1 MPTLNATL
9 QQALTLWRTELGY
22 ARSGDHPELKVEDVE
37 GRRVS
42 VTVTHTGDLAAL
54 QAAGLDAGF
63 DQHGVV
69 SGVIF
74 LRDIERLAAVPS
86 VVSIAME
93 PVFRMM
99 LDGTVA
105 EMRVPWKV
113 PPTTPWPG
121 GGTGVIVAVIDT
133 GIDVFHDSF
142 RKADGTTRIL
152 ELWDQSATTGGTAPP
167 ATFPATLGRVFD
179 SAAINAGIA
188 AGPPFASVDTNGHGT
203 HVMGIAAG
211 NGRQDDRCSFP
222 GRYVGV
228 APLADL
234 VVVKAIALPPGA
246 NANISEAMR
255 WCAEAGVRLRGIP
268 PGPPPVTRPV
278 VINCSFGRDSGPHD
292 GASFQDGFIDNR
304 LRPGGGPPPPG
315 LAIVVS
321 AGNAGALEI
330 HETGVVPA
338 NGSVT
343 VPFYIPD
350 DSTTPDH
357 LDIWYTGTSTLSIEL
372 IAPPNPAVPG
382 PNTTGPVTASTPAGS
397 PMPLG
402 LMTIAFVI
410 GGPFAANDNR
420 KNIDVTISAPPN
432 KAIRPGVWQ
441 MKLTW
446 TAGSAAN
453 WDAWFD
459 SKHSDSFPSFKV
471 PGDPE
476 HTPRR
481 RQNTIGEPGTSHNAI
496 TVASYDDENG
506 HLADSSSRGPDVTP
520 PGLPVGEFKPTVA
533 APGVGVRAPHSVG
546 ATDDDP
552 SCCCDQKVVDMD
564 GTSMASPHVAGLV
577 ALIFEKNKDLTFE
590 QVRAHIQ
597 RAARIDGIPAADVPP
612 IYDVPLS
619 IRANQLW
626 GSGKVNAA
634 QTLADIPVAGGG
646 GGGGGGG
653 AMTFDEGEW
662 GYTPHNYLSRLG
674 EWRTR
679 FGPRPGLMLFASL
692 VSEHVDEV
700 LRLVNSNR
708 RVGAV
713 WRRNGGP
720 FLVRHLIYG
729 PPSRHTLLP
738 AEIKGCDVAILLGR
752 FLAILSRFGGPRL
765 KADIARF
772 RGFTEV
778 WPAGDL
784 KRLDDEALRLAAIS

>member
-1 MPTLNATL
+1 MSKLEARL
-9 QQALTLWRTELGY
+9 QQALTLWHSDLRY
-22 ARSGDHPELKVEDVE
+22 ARSGDHPELKVEGVE

-42 VTVTHTGDLAAL
+42 VTVAHTGDLVAL

-86 VVSIAME
+86 VVSIALE

-113 PPTTPWPG
+113 PPTGPWPG
-121 GGTGVIVAVIDT
+121 KGAGVIVAVIDT

-142 RKADGTTRIL
+142 RKSDGKTRIL
-152 ELWDQSATTGGTAPP
+152 ELWDQSATAGGVPPP
-167 ATFPATLGRVFD
+167 ATFPQIGRVYD
-179 SAAINAGIA
+179 SNAIDAGIT

-228 APLADL
+228 APEADL
-234 VVVKAIALPPGA
+234 VVVRAIALPPGA
-246 NANISEAMR
+246 IANVSEAMR
-255 WCAEAGVRLRGIP
+255 WCAEAGTRLQGT
-268 PGPPPVTRPV
+268 PPVVRPV
-278 VINCSFGRDSGPHD
+278 VINCSFGVDSGPHD
-292 GASFQDGFIDNR
+292 GSSQRDGFIDNR

-321 AGNAGALEI
+321 AGNAGELEI
-330 HETGVVPA
+330 HETGVIPA
-338 NGSVT
+338 TGSVT

-350 DSTTPDH
+350 GSTTPDH
-357 LDIWYTGTSTLSIEL
+357 LDIWYTGTATLSIEL

-382 PNTTGPVTASTPAGS
+382 PNKTGAVTASTPVGS
-397 PMPLG
+397 PLPLG
-402 LMTIAFVI
+402 LMSIGFII
-410 GGPFAANDNR
+410 GGPFAGSGNR
-420 KNIDVTISAPPN
+420 KNIDVTISVGPN
-432 KAIRPGVWQ
+432 RSIRPGVWQ
-441 MKLTW
+441 MVLTHTGG
-446 TAGSAAN
+446 TAAT

-459 SKHSDSFPSFKV
+459 SKHSDSFPTFKV
-471 PGDPE
+471 DGDPE

-481 RQNTIGEPGTSHNAI
+481 RQNTIGEPGTSRNAI

-533 APGVGVRAPHSVG
+533 APGVGVRAPHSRG
-546 ATDDDP
+546 ATNDDP
-552 SCCCDQKVVDMD
+552 SSCCDQKVVDMD

-577 ALIFEKNKDLTFE
+577 ALIFQKNKNLTFE
-590 QVRAHIQ
+590 QARAHIQ
-597 RAARIDGIPAADVPP
+597 QAARIDGIPAGDVPP
-612 IYDVPLS
+612 IYDVPTS

-634 QTLADIPVAGGG
+634 QTLSDIPAAALGGG
-646 GGGGGGG
+646 GGGGGGSI
-653 AMTFDEGEW
+653 TFDEGEW

-679 FGPRPGLMLFASL
+679 LGPRPGLMLFASL

-700 LRLVNSNR
+700 LRLVNNNP
-708 RVGAV
+708 RVGTV

-720 FLVRHLIYG
+720 LLVRHLIYG
-729 PPSRHTLLP
+729 PSSQDSLLP
-738 AEIKGCDVAILLGR
+738 AAIKGCDVAILLGR
-752 FLAILSRFGGPRL
+752 FLAILNRFGGPRL
-765 KADIARF
+765 KSDIARF
-772 RGFTEV
+772 RGFAEV
-778 WPAGDL
+778 WPGGDL
-784 KRLDDEALRLAAIS
+784 ERLDDEALRLAAVS